1 MKSVVEKRRRLIL
14 LDVLKIL
21 FAFFVFLRHSA
32 TMGGCTY
39 GAFNS
44 EFLRSINN
52 VMMSGF
58 FILSGFSLYY
68 VYSLKDMKDMK
79 TTFDFYKKRAIA
91 ILPIYFLV
99 IILHFIFL
107 ESDIITNLKLLP
119 IEVTGIHTYFNGT
132 FFLLHNGTTWFVS
145 IIILAYFLYPHL
157 QEVIKFFDKRK
168 KIILF
173 IILLCFLTYFPF
185 FFEWFNVSGTYA
197 NPLFRLIEFIF
208 GMSLCS
214 IIDFKKDRN
223 KSYKYLIMFIGL
235 LIIESLGVYY
245 NIKAIDIFKYVILGL
260 ILYTGSLY
268 NPVKERKYAVI
279 NFLAHITYPFYIFQ
293 DLLWIKSTKLN
304 PYIQSFDSNIL
315 RIVMFFTI
323 LFTLSVASIYL
334 YQNPI
339 SNYLKSRMKK
349 E

>member
-1 MKSVVEKRRRLIL
+1 MKDNTEKKKRLIL

-21 FAFFVFLRHSA
+21 FALFVFLSHSS

-39 GAFNS
+39 GAMNS

-58 FILSGFSLYY
+58 FILSGFSLFY
-68 VYSLKDMKDMK
+68 VYSDIDMKNMK
-79 TTFDFYKKRAIA
+79 TTFEFYKKRAIA

-99 IILHFIFL
+99 IVLHLIFL
-107 ESDIITNLKLLP
+107 ESDLLMNLKLLP

-145 IIILAYFLYPHL
+145 IIILAYFIYPHI
-157 QEVIKFFDKRK
+157 QEIIKFFDKRK
-168 KIILF
+168 KFILLLILF
-173 IILLCFLTYFPF
+173 SFLTYFPF
-185 FFEWFNVSGTYA
+185 LFKWFNISGTYA
-197 NPLFRLIEFIF
+197 NPLFRCIEFIF

-214 IIDFKKDRN
+214 VIDFKKQR
-223 KSYKYLIMFIGL
+223 KGSYEYLTLFIIL
-235 LIIESLGVYY
+235 LIIEFVGVY
-245 NIKAIDIFKYVILGL
+245 NGFKVVDIAMYVVLGL
-260 ILYTGSLY
+260 LLYTGSLFI
-268 NPVKERKYAVI
+268 PKKDRKFKVI

-293 DLLWIKSTKLN
+293 DLLWIKSKTLN

-315 RIVMFFTI
+315 RILMFFII
-323 LFTLSVASIYL
+323 LFTISVASIYL

-339 SNYLKSRMKK
+339 ANYLKSRLKK